1 MEQVLRTVSALND
14 AGFTGKRLVYWG
26 LILYSLT
33 VSPISY
39 IFAALNDMLSNWTIA
54 NRSLEVTMYET
65 LLRPHEVHT
74 VPSLRPIQ
82 EVSDKLKKSEK
93 RREEKRLAQV
103 AASLSRKEH
112 GGKKRKRNVQGTE
125 GASGETEMLEETGFT
140 SGDALDPPGTE
151 EARSDAKKPRTEGAN
166 QDHRNTPSGTGD
178 GNAPIIDGDAPFL
191 ECIAREA
198 DNQVGSPEEQN
209 KNLHYEREEPVVI
222 PEPPPSIA
230 ASTEPETMVVSKVV
244 QEVRGHTSYLTF
256 AVLLPNVMS
265 FDNPNVVI
273 DAGSAKKISLDQE
286 KVGHGADAISADSL
300 PTDLTY
306 KADTQD
312 ILVDQ

>member
-1 MEQVLRTVSALND
+1 
-14 AGFTGKRLVYWG
+14 
-26 LILYSLT
+26 
-33 VSPISY
+33 
-39 IFAALNDMLSNWTIA
+39 MLSNRTIA
-54 NRSLEVTMYET
+54 DRLLEVTMYET

-82 EVSDKLKKSEK
+82 DVSDKLKKSEK

-112 GGKKRKRNVQGTE
+112 GGKKRKRDVQGTE
-125 GASGETEMLEETGFT
+125 GTPEDTEMLEETGLP
-140 SGDALDPPGTE
+140 SSNALDPSGTE
-151 EARSDAKKPRTEGAN
+151 EARSDAKKPRTEGEI
-166 QDHRNTPSGTGD
+166 QDHRTTPSGTGD
-178 GNAPIIDGDAPFL
+178 ANTPIIDSAAPPL

-209 KNLHYEREEPVVI
+209 KNLHYEREEPLVI

-256 AVLLPNVMS
+256 AVLLPSVVS

-273 DAGSAKKISLDQE
+273 DAGSAKKISLDQKE
-286 KVGHGADAISADSL
+286 VGHGADAISADSL
-300 PTDLTY
+300 PTDLPH

-312 ILVDQ
+312 MLVDQ